1 MPELGFRQKRFE
13 RRRRL
18 ILLGVGVLGIF
29 AVGYGAGFATHSLTS
44 STPEGQTPVACVTL
58 AVIPADVVPKPSE
71 VKITV
76 LNGSA
81 RVGMA
86 GITADVLKDRG
97 FKIASVG
104 NFEGDSVK
112 DPAEIHYGPKGV
124 LIARLLS
131 AYVPDAYLVED
142 SRDNKSVEIIIG
154 QGFDRILNKEQAA
167 RELQRPYASPS
178 GPAC

>member
-29 AVGYGAGFATHSLTS
+29 AGGYGTGFAVHSLTAT
-44 STPEGQTPVACVTL
+44 TPEGQTPITCVTL
-58 AVIPADVVPKPSE
+58 AVIPADVVPKPGE

-76 LNGSA
+76 LNGSK

-97 FKIASVG
+97 FKIASIG
-104 NFEGDSVK
+104 NFDGDSVK

-131 AYVPDAYLVED
+131 AYVPDAYMIQDE
-142 SRDNKSVEIIIG
+142 RDNDSVEIIIG

-178 GPAC
+178 GPSC